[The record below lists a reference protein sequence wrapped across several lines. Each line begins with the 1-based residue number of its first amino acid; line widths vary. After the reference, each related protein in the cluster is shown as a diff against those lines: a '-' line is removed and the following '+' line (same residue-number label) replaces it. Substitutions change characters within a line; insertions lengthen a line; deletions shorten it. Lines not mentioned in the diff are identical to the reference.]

1 MGGLTSSAFSQEIL
15 QDHPEID
22 FVIRGDAEVPLLSLV
37 QRLLQYGPAQ
47 PPPHLDQVP
56 NLSFR
61 DGDRIVENARTYCAT
76 SADLDR
82 LNFVDIDF
90 IEHEAE
96 YHVHEYIVTDL
107 EMARSVEDK
116 RIYRG
121 RWVCNARGCEYEC
134 YYCGGCKSAQQALAG
149 RDGLVVRSPASIVD
163 DIKRMVENRV
173 IQVSFSYDIVEL
185 GEAYWQELF
194 SRLKHS
200 GIKIGLYNELFHL
213 PEPKFI
219 EEFVKHS
226 DMTHSCIALS
236 PLSGSMEVRRLNGK
250 YFTDDELFDTLDL
263 LNLYNVPIFVYFSLN
278 LLGENDETIQETIDL
293 AERIYALYPSSLL
306 KILNS
311 LHTIDPLSPMSV
323 HPEEYSI
330 ERSMSTFLDYYN
342 YCRDTQFNHP
352 GARTEMH
359 RGFRPLEERSV
370 KAMADAWD
378 AARLGRESSW
388 WPIPPGW

>member
-1 MGGLTSSAFSQEIL
+1 MKNTAGRNDPCPCGSGKKYKHCHGRARGPNRVLYVHPAKYGVDPDPLGRPAGRPYNLVPMGLVALVNVLQENGIGVKGLNFPMERALDERFDLRGWLRKQPGTQVVLIDLHWYEHSYGAIDVARVCKEILPEAWTIVGGLTSSAFSKEIL

-37 QRLLQYGPAQ
+37 QRLLQYGPSQ

-200 GIKIGLYNELFHL
+200 GIKIGLYN
-213 PEPKFI
+213 
-219 EEFVKHS
+219 
-226 DMTHSCIALS
+226 
-236 PLSGSMEVRRLNGK
+236 
-250 YFTDDELFDTLDL
+250 
-263 LNLYNVPIFVYFSLN
+263 
-278 LLGENDETIQETIDL
+278 
-293 AERIYALYPSSLL
+293 
-306 KILNS
+306 
-311 LHTIDPLSPMSV
+311 
-323 HPEEYSI
+323 
-330 ERSMSTFLDYYN
+330 
-342 YCRDTQFNHP
+342 
-352 GARTEMH
+352 
-359 RGFRPLEERSV
+359 
-370 KAMADAWD
+370 
-378 AARLGRESSW
+378 
-388 WPIPPGW
+388 